1 MQKLV
6 VLTVLLLTTSCAAK
20 YTANYDRRCRSM
32 IGKDVSEIILNYGSP
47 AEISKFP
54 DGTSVYIF
62 RNIQRQKSA
71 ATWPFYSFRQ
81 LCETRFSVNAENKV
95 TDYSFSGKGC
105 QSYN

>member
-1 MQKLV
+1 MKKLV
-6 VLTVLLLTTSCAAK
+6 VLTVLLLVTSCAAR
-20 YTANYDRRCRSM
+20 YTANYDAQCRSM
-32 IGKDVSEIILNYGSP
+32 LGKNVSELVLHYGTPFEVSNL
-47 AEISKFP
+47 P

-62 RNIQRQKSA
+62 RNIKRRKSA

-95 TDYSFSGKGC
+95 TNYSFSGKGC

>member
-6 VLTVLLLTTSCAAK
+6 VLTVLLLATSCAAK
-20 YTANYDRRCRSM
+20 YTANYDRECGSM
-32 IGKDVSEIILNYGSP
+32 VGKDVSELVLHYGNPS
-47 AEISKFP
+47 EIFKLP

-62 RNIQRQKSA
+62 RNIKRRKSV

-95 TDYSFSGKGC
+95 TNYSFSGKGC